1 MPDIHGPIREMLK
14 GLDDIRN
21 FDKMTKLAFD
31 ISPIGMELY
40 DRDGV
45 LIEVNAACLDIFGV
59 EDQGGLSGFKLFE
72 DPNVSDSVKSLL
84 LNCETVKYVAPFSF
98 DAVAEKKLY
107 SSKKTGVIYIY
118 VIIVPLAG
126 PGSRPAGY
134 LVLVQDVTDQKRAE
148 EELKFLSLHDSLT
161 GLYNRSYFE
170 QEMERVQNG
179 RYSSA
184 AVVVCDVDGLKSLN
198 DTRGHETGD
207 VLLREAASAIQ
218 GAFRT
223 GDMVARIGGDEFAA
237 VIPNCSRSGVE
248 GIKNRIER
256 NISSFNSAGNGF
268 TMSISIG
275 FSFGDGQPLDME
287 GLFREADRR
296 MYGEKRNRKK

>member
-1 MPDIHGPIREMLK
+1 MLK

-21 FDKMTKLAFD
+21 FDERTRFVFD
-31 ISPIGMELY
+31 FSPIGIELY

-59 EDQGGLSGFKLFE
+59 EDPGGLSGFKLFD
-72 DPNVSDSVKSLL
+72 DPNVSDPVKSLL

-98 DAVAEKKLY
+98 DTVAEKKLY
-107 SSKKTGVIYIY
+107 VSRKTGMIYIY
-118 VIIVPLAG
+118 VIIVPLADQG
-126 PGSRPAGY
+126 CSPAGY
-134 LVLVQDVTDQKRAE
+134 MVMVQDVTDQKRAE

-179 RYSSA
+179 RYFSA
-184 AVVVCDVDGLKSLN
+184 VVVVCDIDGLKSLN

-207 VLLREAASAIQ
+207 GLLRAAASAIQ

-248 GIKNRIER
+248 GIKKRIER

-268 TMSISIG
+268 TMSISVG
-275 FSFGDGQPLDME
+275 CSFGDGQPLDME
-287 GLFREADRR
+287 ELFREADRR
-296 MYGEKRNRKK
+296 MYVEKRNRKK